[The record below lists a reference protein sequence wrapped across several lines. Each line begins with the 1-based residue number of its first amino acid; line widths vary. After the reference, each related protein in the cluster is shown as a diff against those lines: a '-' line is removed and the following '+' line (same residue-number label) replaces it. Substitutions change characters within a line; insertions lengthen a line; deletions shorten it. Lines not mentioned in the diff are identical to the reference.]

1 MQQIPILPK
10 PSQTTSVILANQNCQ
25 ISLYQ
30 KSTGIFFD
38 LIVNNKPV
46 VTTRLVRNAVP
57 LVRQK
62 YLGFIGDLFIMDMQG
77 NQDPEYKELGTRYML
92 YYLEATDL

>member
-1 MQQIPILPK
+1 MQQIPIQQT
-10 PSQTTSVILANQNCQ
+10 PSQVVSVILANQNCQ

-38 LIVNNKPV
+38 LRVNDRPV
-46 VTTRLVRNAVP
+46 VTTRLVRNTVP
-57 LVRQK
+57 LVRQR
-62 YLGFIGDLFIMDMQG
+62 YLGFVGDLIVMDMQG
-77 NQDPEYKELGTRYML
+77 NKDPEYTGLGSRYML

>member
-1 MQQIPILPK
+1 MQQIPIQQN
-10 PSQTTSVILANQNCQ
+10 PSQVVSVILANQNCQ

-30 KSTGIFFD
+30 KSTGFFFD
-38 LIVNNKPV
+38 LLVNDRQV

-57 LVRQK
+57 LVRQR
-62 YLGFIGDLFIMDMQG
+62 YLGFVGDLFIMDMQG
-77 NQDPEYKELGTRYML
+77 NQDPEYTGLGTRYLL